1 MANAVRQREGRMLGL
16 LRTCGLSGQ
25 TTATA
30 CLLSAFRLVCL
41 AQEPPPTLAST
52 ALADLDIKELMN
64 VSVTSVS
71 KKAEPLASAASAI
84 SVISQQDLQ
93 RSGAKSIPEAL
104 RLVPGMDVAQLS
116 ASTWAI
122 SARGFQGE
130 FANKLLVL
138 MDGRSVY
145 TPSFSGVYWDVQDTL
160 MEDIER
166 IEVIRGPGAT
176 VWGANA
182 VNGVVNIIT
191 KSARETQGGLAT
203 LSGGSERNVAAAG
216 RYGGKIGDETFYRI
230 YGKYDLYDDLD
241 DSSGS
246 NSEDGWNVV
255 RSGFRMDW
263 LPTEAVTGTL
273 QGDTYYG
280 EGDDRTEVDGGNVLG
295 RWTRTLSE
303 TSQVSVQAYYDRTF
317 RDTTMKVES
326 RDTADLDIQHNFAWG
341 ERQSIVWGGEYQF
354 TSDHLYGHSAGSG
367 GANSMNFDPARLD
380 ANTFSAFVQDTVSL
394 IQDRLDLT
402 LGSKIEHN
410 DYTGVEYQPS
420 VRLAWKPTHRH
431 TVWGAISRAVRTPN
445 RYDTAST
452 PGEGG
457 GGLTGNPDL
466 LSEVL
471 WAYEVGYRIEP
482 TSGLSLDLATFFN
495 DYDRLVGIVSE
506 SNSSSLPSGGGKPGG
521 QGADGVSRF
530 ENNIP
535 GYSYGGEISL
545 TWKPVTNWRL
555 TAFYSYIHGI
565 FDVPESTRSVVT
577 LDAPQNQVGL
587 RSAIDLGRNWQF
599 DVIGR
604 FVDEW
609 RSQDVPA
616 YFTCDARLAWS
627 PSPRFQISLVGQN
640 LVEDYHREASSTQ
653 EVPRSVYAKVTV
665 NF

>member
-1 MANAVRQREGRMLGL
+1 
-16 LRTCGLSGQ
+16 
-25 TTATA
+25 
-30 CLLSAFRLVCL
+30 
-41 AQEPPPTLAST
+41 LASS
-52 ALADLDIKELMN
+52 ALADLGIEELMN

-71 KKAEPLASAASAI
+71 KKAEPLADAASAI
-84 SVISQQDLQ
+84 SVITQEDLQ

-116 ASTWAI
+116 ASSWAI

-145 TPSFSGVYWDVQDTL
+145 TPSFSGVFWDVQDTL

-166 IEVIRGPGAT
+166 IEVIRGPGAA

-191 KSARETQGGLAT
+191 KGSQETQGGLAT
-203 LSGGSERNVAAAG
+203 LSGGSELNVAAAG
-216 RYGGKIGDETFYRI
+216 RYGGKINDEAFYRI
-230 YGKYDLYDDLD
+230 YGKYDLYDHLD
-241 DSSGS
+241 HSSTS
-246 NSEDGWNVV
+246 NSDDGWNVI
-255 RSGFRMDW
+255 RSGFRVDW

-280 EGDDRTEVDGGNVLG
+280 EGDDQTEVEGGNVLG

-303 TSQVSVQAYYDRTF
+303 TSQLSVQAYYDRTF

-354 TSDHLYGHSAGSG
+354 TSDHLYGHSTGSDG
-367 GANSMNFDPARLD
+367 GNSMSFDPDRLD

-394 IQDRLDLT
+394 IQDRLALT

-410 DYTGVEYQPS
+410 DYTGMEYQPS
-420 VRLAWKPTHRH
+420 VRLAWKPTHRQ

-452 PGEGG
+452 PREGG

-471 WAYEVGYRIEP
+471 WAYELGYRIEP
-482 TSGLSLDLATFFN
+482 TSSLSIDLATFFN

-506 SNSSSLPSGGGKPGG
+506 SDSSSPTSGGGPTSGSSSAGDKGE
-521 QGADGVSRF
+521 DGVSTF
-530 ENNIP
+530 KNNIP

-545 TWKPVTNWRL
+545 TWKPVYNWRL
-555 TAFYSYIHGI
+555 TAFYSYIHGV

-587 RSAIDLGRNWQF
+587 RSSLDLGRNWQF
-599 DVIGR
+599 DVVGR

-627 PSPRFQISLVGQN
+627 PSPRLQISLVGQN
-640 LVEDYHREASSTQ
+640 LVEDYHREASSTR
-653 EVPRSVYAKVTV
+653 EIPRSVYAKVTV